1 MGLSV
6 HGFKSTDFEQMQSEN
21 DYGSTETMN
30 YSGASGLGGINTFEG
45 SWIPIPFGGSVQIYV
60 PFRRVNFAEGSSI
73 IPKFLYNNR
82 WYSIQQLLRVWN
94 PIRQLP
100 SWAR

>member
-6 HGFKSTDFEQMQSEN
+6 HGFKPTDFEQMQSEN

-30 YSGASGLGGINTFEG
+30 YSGASGLGAPNNFDGG
-45 SWIPIPFGGSVQIYV
+45 WVPIGVNVQIYV
-60 PFRRVNFAEGSSI
+60 PFRKYNSDGGRYI
-73 IPKFLYNNR
+73 IPKYLYNNR
-82 WYSIQQLLRVWN
+82 WYTIQELMRVWN